1 MVKIGDV
8 VEPIPGCYNSGYM
21 ATVIKVIDDRLC
33 VVKFTSPK
41 VSPVHQLRSI
51 ENLIKR
57 S

>member
-1 MVKIGDV
+1 MIKIGDV

-21 ATVIKVIDDRLC
+21 ATVIKVIDNRLC
-33 VVKFTSPK
+33 VVRFTSPK
-41 VSPVHQLRSI
+41 VKPADQLRSI